1 MRLYFF
7 IHYSNTNANSYNH
20 IISFAQKVYTF
31 KKVFPIIVLNSDSYL
46 FYFRKG
52 CLHISKRIFLS
63 VSDLLPKDS
72 ILHFW
77 SVRRYI
83 EEYYYTLVN
92 RFKLVIHLED
102 NYSFLSQCYSNNC
115 FSKSDSLFILRKF
128 KYITSINKN
137 LSTLYSIPESKFFL
151 LKPPTIIHKR
161 CTYNENSNILHL
173 GTINQYNRDQIRYF
187 IKTNFNSFILVGKN
201 FYPDFFYD
209 FKNCFDYG
217 FVNERDLNEILS
229 NTLISFVPYLAHDFD
244 YYRYPSKVPDLL
256 TAGVPTLLPNYEYYQ
271 EIFDHFP
278 ELKYDRPKKGKR
290 DGSLADLIEKAR
302 CESYRKK
309 LSKFAKDYFANQK
322 RFLDFVSIVR

>member
-31 KKVFPIIVLNSDSYL
+31 KKVFPIIVLNSDSFL

-52 CLHISKRIFLS
+52 CLHISKRIFLC

-77 SVRRYI
+77 SARRYI
-83 EEYYYTLVN
+83 EGYYHSLVN

-102 NYSFLSQCYSNNC
+102 NYNFLSQCSSNNC
-115 FSKSDSLFILRKF
+115 FSESDSLFIIRKF

-137 LSTLYSIPESKFFL
+137 LSTLYSIPKSRFFL
-151 LKPPTIIHKR
+151 LRPPTIIQKR
-161 CTYNENSNILHL
+161 CICYENSNILHL
-173 GTINQYNRDQIRYF
+173 GTINQYNRDQIHDF
-187 IKTNFNSFILVGKN
+187 IKTNLNSFILVGKN
-201 FYPDFFYD
+201 FYPEFFND
-209 FKNCFDYG
+209 FKNCYDYG
-217 FVNERDLNEILS
+217 FVNEKELNEILS
-229 NTLISFVPYLAHDFD
+229 NTLISFVPYLSHDFD

-256 TAGVPTLLPNYEYYQ
+256 SAGVPTLLPDYKYYQ
-271 EIFDHFP
+271 DIFNEFP
-278 ELKYDRPKKGKR
+278 ELKYNRPQKDRPIE
-290 DGSLADLIEKAR
+290 SLAELIEKAR

-309 LSKFAKDYFANQK
+309 LSQFAKDYYCNQK
-322 RFLDFVSIVR
+322 SFLDFVSIVR